1 MEQISLLI
9 DKLSPMKRVLIAED
23 EVRVAAFL
31 EKGLQKHGFVTA
43 IAEDGQ
49 QALQMAITG
58 DYELLLLDLR
68 LPLKDGLTILDEL
81 RAQGK
86 KLPVIV
92 VTALN
97 DQRTRRAVFLK
108 GANDYVTKPFQ
119 FQDLLTRVQS
129 LLVNK

>member
-1 MEQISLLI
+1 MFLF
-9 DKLSPMKRVLIAED
+9 MKRVLIAED
-23 EVRVAAFL
+23 EIRVAAFI
-31 EKGLQKHGFVTA
+31 EKGLQKNGFATA

-49 QALQMAITG
+49 QALQMAISG

-68 LPLKDGLTILDEL
+68 LPLKDGITILDEL

-86 KLPVIV
+86 HLPIIV

-97 DQRTRRAVFLK
+97 DETTRRAVFLK

-119 FQDLLTRVQS
+119 FQDLLTRVNS
-129 LLVNK
+129 LLS

>member
-1 MEQISLLI
+1 VEQISLLI

-31 EKGLQKHGFVTA
+31 EKGLQKNGFVTA

>member
-1 MEQISLLI
+1 VEQISLLI

>member
-31 EKGLQKHGFVTA
+31 EKGLQKNGFVTA

>member
-1 MEQISLLI
+1 
-9 DKLSPMKRVLIAED
+9 MKRVLIAED
-23 EVRVAAFL
+23 EVRVASFL
-31 EKGLQKHGFVTA
+31 EKGLQKNGFVTA

-68 LPLKDGLTILDEL
+68 LPLKDGITILDEL
-81 RAQGK
+81 RARGK
-86 KLPVIV
+86 HLPVIV

-97 DQRTRRAVFLK
+97 DEATRRTVFLK

-119 FQDLLTRVQS
+119 FKDLLARVNS
-129 LLVNK
+129 LLCS

>member
-1 MEQISLLI
+1 
-9 DKLSPMKRVLIAED
+9 MKRVLIAED